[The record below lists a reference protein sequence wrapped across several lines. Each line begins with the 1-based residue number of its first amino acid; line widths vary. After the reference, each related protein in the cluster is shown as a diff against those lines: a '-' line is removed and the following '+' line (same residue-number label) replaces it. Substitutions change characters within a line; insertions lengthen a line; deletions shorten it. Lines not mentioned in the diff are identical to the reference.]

1 MLHIANFPLFSKLQF
16 SLSLSLGPG
25 KSIHVIT
32 DRKKPLKKCGN
43 SIDSVNGVMHHP
55 NATPPYAQLPL
66 PLRPNELSIIAITL
80 WHRDKQATQR
90 KGDRDRERE

>member
-1 MLHIANFPLFSKLQF
+1 
-16 SLSLSLGPG
+16 
-25 KSIHVIT
+25 
-32 DRKKPLKKCGN
+32 
-43 SIDSVNGVMHHP
+43 MHHP

-90 KGDRDRERE
+90 KGDRDRERERANEMEDIWPIESITATTLR